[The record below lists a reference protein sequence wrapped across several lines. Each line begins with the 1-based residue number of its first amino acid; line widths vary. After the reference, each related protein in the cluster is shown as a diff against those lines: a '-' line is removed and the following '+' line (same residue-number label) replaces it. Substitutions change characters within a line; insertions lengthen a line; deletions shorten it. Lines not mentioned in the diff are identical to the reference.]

1 MRNTHL
7 WIVLGSLAGG
17 ALLWPG
23 AVRGQDFD
31 AATMLY
37 GQGVHAYFAGNCPQA
52 ESHLS
57 NALEMNSQDP
67 RTYYFRALSLLR
79 LGRTAEARGDMMT
92 GAALEAQRPNR
103 WGIGAALERVQG
115 YDRLLL
121 EQFRRQARLAAA
133 LNGGPSGGQAITGRQ
148 PEVLRERVVI
158 PLDEYLRPGVPQ
170 PAARGAVDTTV
181 PRTFAPSGDRQPPA
195 TGDRRAPAETP
206 DDPFR
211 DDPQA
216 PARRAPSCRRLQPRR
231 SRRPLLPPTAR
242 TRLVVPRPRPHPKDP
257 PLRRPPLRSPWKRR
271 PAATT
276 KTRSALLERL
286 RMNDRPRCR
295 WNKQALDVPPP

>member
-7 WIVLGSLAGG
+7 WIFLGSLAGG

-52 ESHLS
+52 ESYLS
-57 NALEMNSQDP
+57 SALEMNSQDP
-67 RTYYFRALSLLR
+67 RTYYFRALCLLR

-121 EQFRRQARLAAA
+121 EQFRRQARLEAA

-170 PAARGAVDTTV
+170 PTARGAVDATV
-181 PRTFAPSGDRQPPA
+181 PRTFAPTDGQPPA
-195 TGDRRAPAETP
+195 AGNRTAPAETP

-216 PARRAPSCRRLQPRR
+216 PARRAP
-231 SRRPLLPPTAR
+231 
-242 TRLVVPRPRPHPKDP
+242 V
-257 PLRRPPLRSPWKRR
+257 
-271 PAATT
+271 
-276 KTRSALLERL
+276 
-286 RMNDRPRCR
+286 
-295 WNKQALDVPPP
+295 VPPPPTSFQPSAPAPTDSEDPFGGAATEAAPQGPATPPAPAAEPVDAPTGSDDEDPFRTP

>member
-7 WIVLGSLAGG
+7 WIILGSLAGG

-23 AVRGQDFD
+23 TVRGQDFD
-31 AATMLY
+31 AATLHY
-37 GQGVHAYFAGNCPQA
+37 GQGVHAYFAGNCRQA

-57 NALEMNSQDP
+57 SALEMNSHDP

-79 LGRTAEARGDMMT
+79 LGRAAEARGDMLT

-103 WGIGAALERVQG
+103 FAIGAALERVQG

-121 EQFRRQARLAAA
+121 EQFRRQARLDAA
-133 LNGGPSGGQAITGRQ
+133 LNGGASGRQTVTGRH
-148 PEVLRERVVI
+148 PETLRQRVVI

-181 PRTFAPSGDRQPPA
+181 PRTFAPSTDRQPPA

-216 PARRAPSCRRLQPRR
+216 PARRAPVVP
-231 SRRPLLPPTAR
+231 PPPTSSEPSAPAP
-242 TRLVVPRPRPHPKDP
+242 TDSEDP
-257 PLRRPPLRSPWKRR
+257 FGGAATEAAPPGPATPPA
-271 PAATT
+271 PAATPVET
-276 KTRSALLERL
+276 PTGSDEEDPFETL
-286 RMNDRPRCR
+286 
-295 WNKQALDVPPP
+295 